1 MVYLRKGECE
11 MRYEVAVDW
20 TTDGGFLVWDK
31 GAGVGRERL
40 VGRFSRQSD
49 AQAECDRLNAAS

>member
-1 MVYLRKGECE
+1 

-31 GAGVGRERL
+31 AAGVGHERL